1 MMACDSME
9 SVVLRTQRGSRA
21 LPLLRVVTSRLAS
34 RQNLLMEQ
42 LDDVQLALETLLAEE
57 PEGEGELVLEIW
69 PGERSVTLRL
79 DGLVNASV
87 KAALLAAEPFEP
99 SEDCLLDV
107 RMLLEFLVDSF
118 SVVTTSEGC
127 FGVQMEKRA

>member
-1 MMACDSME
+1 MMACDSRE
-9 SVVLRTQRGSRA
+9 SVVLRTQRGARA

-42 LDDVQLALETLLAEE
+42 IDDVQLALETLLAEE

-79 DGLVNASV
+79 DGYDESPIAQSIGPPEGT
-87 KAALLAAEPFEP
+87 ADSPFRGLY
-99 SEDCLLDV
+99 D
-107 RMLLEFLVDSF
+107 
-118 SVVTTSEGC
+118 
-127 FGVQMEKRA
+127 